1 MAFSEGPSDPLLD
14 LVCFLSYRI
23 ELSCIDTTEM
33 ILSDWCDTA
42 QCNAQVTWANWPMV
56 LGGVKIR
63 NSQCWLLLLTYIAI
77 SKWKCFVKSISN
89 FPDLVF
95 IKKRFISKRIRNIYQ
110 CLKESFV
117 VSLHMRRMFDVKQ
130 MSSYRGGR
138 NLCLGSVMM
147 TEWIRKLSYIWC
159 LWCFN
164 RNVVQNLEICFKT
177 VSQLAAAVSCES
189 GFWTIKKWKVKKTSQ
204 ELRRLSSVTI
214 NCQVTKIVINS
225 GFQLSVL

>member
-1 MAFSEGPSDPLLD
+1 MTFSEGPSDPLLD
-14 LVCFLSYRI
+14 LVWACCRHRLCFLSYRI

-33 ILSDWCDTA
+33 ILSDWCGTA
-42 QCNAQVTWANWPMV
+42 QCNAQVPMV
-56 LGGVKIR
+56 LGGMKIR

-77 SKWKCFVKSISN
+77 SKWKMFCQEHIH
-89 FPDLVF
+89 FPRPIGF
-95 IKKRFISKRIRNIYQ
+95 HQKRFISKRIRNIYQ

-189 GFWTIKKWKVKKTSQ
+189 GFWTIKKWKHRKNCEGCPVSQ
-204 ELRRLSSVTI
+204 L
-214 NCQVTKIVINS
+214 IVR
-225 GFQLSVL
+225 

>member
-1 MAFSEGPSDPLLD
+1 MTFSEGPSDPLLD

-77 SKWKCFVKSISN
+77 SKWKMFCQEHIH
-89 FPDLVF
+89 FPRPIGF
-95 IKKRFISKRIRNIYQ
+95 HQKRFISKRIRNIYQ

-164 RNVVQNLEICFKT
+164 RNVVKNCGNMLQNCF
-177 VSQLAAAVSCES
+177 SIGC
-189 GFWTIKKWKVKKTSQ
+189 
-204 ELRRLSSVTI
+204 SSV
-214 NCQVTKIVINS
+214 
-225 GFQLSVL
+225 LREWVLDNQEVKSEENIARIAKAVQCHN